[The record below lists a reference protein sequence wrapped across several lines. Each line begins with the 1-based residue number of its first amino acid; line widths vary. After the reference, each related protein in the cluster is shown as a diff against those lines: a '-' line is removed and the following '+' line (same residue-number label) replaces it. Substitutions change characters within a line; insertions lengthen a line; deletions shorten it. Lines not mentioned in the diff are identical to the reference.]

1 MLVGDAELGDP
12 EEMLDTG
19 EVADDRLGS
28 AAVTESTSVQ
38 ESTHESGS
46 LLGWF
51 GRQVLLH
58 LRAVVLIP
66 QIALHTF
73 VHPRTPP
80 RYRGWFVRN
89 W

>member
-1 MLVGDAELGDP
+1 MGEAALGDP

-19 EVADDRLGS
+19 EVADERLGS
-28 AAVTESTSVQ
+28 VAVTESTSVQ
-38 ESTHESGS
+38 MAHQSG
-46 LLGWF
+46 LPRWIGQQL
-51 GRQVLLH
+51 LLH

-73 VHPRTPP
+73 VHPRTPS

>member
-1 MLVGDAELGDP
+1 
-12 EEMLDTG
+12 MLDTG

-38 ESTHESGS
+38 VAHPSGS

-51 GRQVLLH
+51 GRQVVLH
-58 LRAVVLIP
+58 LRAIVLIP

-73 VHPRTPP
+73 VHPRTPA